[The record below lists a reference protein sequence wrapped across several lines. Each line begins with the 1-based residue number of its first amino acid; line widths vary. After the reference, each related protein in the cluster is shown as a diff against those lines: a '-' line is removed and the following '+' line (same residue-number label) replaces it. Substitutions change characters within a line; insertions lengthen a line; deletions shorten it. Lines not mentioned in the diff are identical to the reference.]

1 MLVSAGPVVTKLIS
15 DNIIIGGNLAKIM
28 GTIDEAY
35 EKEGDKQM
43 SSVYKKKYLLSME
56 DSSFIKKP
64 LMKFK

>member
-1 MLVSAGPVVTKLIS
+1 
-15 DNIIIGGNLAKIM
+15 M